1 MWRRG
6 GSLVGGCGGVA
17 FDAAQSLDTAL
28 NHVTYPA

>member
-17 FDAAQSLDTAL
+17 FDAAQSDTAL